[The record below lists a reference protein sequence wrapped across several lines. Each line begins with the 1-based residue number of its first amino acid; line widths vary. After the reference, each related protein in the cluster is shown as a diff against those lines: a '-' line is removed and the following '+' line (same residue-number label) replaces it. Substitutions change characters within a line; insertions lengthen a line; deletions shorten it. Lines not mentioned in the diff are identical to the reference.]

1 MNLLVKCKQCGNENP
16 VGDLFCRHCGA
27 EIDLNNLDPKQ
38 FKKEKKTGRLAKF
51 IDTVCSLL
59 VFFGLVFSIM
69 LLIPGPSIEINDPTP
84 EELKVAEG
92 AGGEIE
98 LALKGE
104 SPKPANDQEKPK
116 PPMTHFLVNQKEA
129 GRIFKFMFLKNEKY
143 TKANCAVNVDGEANV
158 TAVLKNLVYGFPFKI
173 IIKGKLEATGT
184 EDLLHWRLAQNSNL
198 AINYTQVGLIPL
210 GPQAAPLIRKFFM
223 QFMEEETF
231 KTAVTK
237 VDAIKITKEKLQ
249 LSIYL
254 AKPEEPGKTQ

>member
-38 FKKEKKTGRLAKF
+38 FKREKKTGRLARF

-59 VFFGLVFSIM
+59 VFFGLIFSIM
-69 LLIPGPSIEINDPTP
+69 LLIPGPSIEISDPTP
-84 EELKVAEG
+84 EELKVTEG
-92 AGGEIE
+92 AAGEIE

-104 SPKPANDQEKPK
+104 SPKPANDKEKPK
-116 PPMTHFLVNQKEA
+116 PPMTHFLVNPKEA
-129 GRIFKFMFLKNEKY
+129 GRIFKALFLKDEKY
-143 TKANCAVNVDGEANV
+143 AKAACAVSVDGEANV

-173 IIKGKLEATGT
+173 IIKGKLEAAGT
-184 EDLLHWRLAQNSNL
+184 EDLFHWRLAQNSNL

-210 GPQAAPLIRKFFM
+210 GTQAAPLIRKCFM
-223 QFMEEETF
+223 PFLEDAVF
-231 KTAVTK
+231 KAAVSK
-237 VDAIKITKEKLQ
+237 VDIIKITKEKLQ

-254 AKPEEPGKTQ
+254 AKPEEPGKAQ